1 MHKRLQRGTETTLW
15 TFVQIFEYLTGAR
28 MKMKKTETLFQNERK
43 II

>member
-1 MHKRLQRGTETTLW
+1 MHKRLRRRVEAAPR